1 MATQISLKGGFYGK
15 LGDMVG
21 QRWKDKAFVRKYV
34 IPFNPQTAIQ
44 QDNRRRFGFATQLA
58 QEAMNINGHTDAY
71 DITKVPEFS
80 QRVGQAMNMLKIGG
94 RPDQAF
100 PLYPSTYTGWQDVT
114 FTAQSV
120 NISLYQCTINTTG
133 LAAAGATSA
142 DCILY
147 TPWDMTD
154 GVCEQIKPQVT
165 ISGDDI
171 LLTVSGRE
179 DVIHSIDQ
187 RIYTPLF
194 YFYDAAGKIIPNI
207 KINTN
212 IANLNPISYFDYY
225 SGVAAGAPQLSIYY
239 RANSKIVSVIIP
251 LGEYPFRM
259 YAAAMRVSDIVLPSG
274 PVSDVFYSA
283 PQYANVSSLSLNV
296 GVGGLGA
303 DPVSFSVELVCNTV
317 ASPTNKAYYNKF
329 AYTVQ

>member
-44 QDNRRRFGFATQLA
+44 QDNRKRFGFATQLA

-100 PLYPSTYTGWQDVT
+100 PLYPSTYTGWQNVT

-120 NISLYQCTINTTG
+120 DIGLYQCTINTTG
-133 LAAAGATSA
+133 LSATGATSA
-142 DCILY
+142 DCVLY

-154 GVCEQIKPQVT
+154 GVCEQIKPQVDV
-165 ISGDDI
+165 SDDDI
-171 LLTVSGRE
+171 LLTVNGRN
-179 DVIHSIDQ
+179 DVIRSISQ
-187 RIYTPLF
+187 QIYTPLF
-194 YFYDAAGKIIPNI
+194 YFYDSAGQIIPNI

-212 IANLNPISYFDYY
+212 IASPSPISYFDYY
-225 SGVAAGAPQLSIYY
+225 SGVAAGAPQLTINYK
-239 RANSKIVSVIIP
+239 ADSKTVSVIIP
-251 LGEYPFRM
+251 QGEAPFRM
-259 YAAAMRVSDIVLPSG
+259 YAGAIRVSDIVLPSG
-274 PVSDVFYSA
+274 QVPDVFYSA
-283 PQYANVSSLSLNV
+283 PQYANIDSIFFNV
-296 GVGGLGA
+296 GISSLGA
-303 DPVSFSVELVCNTV
+303 DPVSFSVEIVCNTV
-317 ASPTNKAYYNKF
+317 NSPSNKAYYKKF
-329 AYTVQ
+329 SYTV

>member
-1 MATQISLKGGFYGK
+1 MATQIDLKGGFYGK

-44 QDNRRRFGFATQLA
+44 QDNRKRFGFATQLA

-133 LAAAGATSA
+133 LAATGATTA
-142 DCILY
+142 DCVLY

-154 GVCEQIKPQVT
+154 GVCEQIKPQVNV
-165 ISGDDI
+165 SGDDI
-171 LLTVSGRE
+171 LLTVNGRN
-179 DVIHSIDQ
+179 DVIRSISQ
-187 RIYTPLF
+187 QIYTPLF
-194 YFYDAAGKIIPNI
+194 YFYDQAGKIIPNI

-225 SGVAAGAPQLSIYY
+225 GGVLPGAPELTINY
-239 RANSKIVSVIIP
+239 NSDTKYIRVIIP
-251 LGEYPFRM
+251 LGQKPFRM

-274 PVSDVFYSA
+274 PAPDVFYSA
-283 PQYANVSSLSLNV
+283 PQYSNVENLTLGVTV
-296 GVGGLGA
+296 GRLA
-303 DPVSFSVELVCNTV
+303 DNPVSFSVELVCNTLDT
-317 ASPTNKAYYNKF
+317 PTNKAYYKKIG
-329 AYTVQ
+329 YTV

>member
-1 MATQISLKGGFYGK
+1 MATQIDLKGGFYGK

-34 IPFNPQTAIQ
+34 IPFNPQTALQ
-44 QDNRRRFGFATQLA
+44 QDNRKRFGFATQLA

-80 QRVGQAMNMLKIGG
+80 QRVGQAMNSLKIGS

-133 LAAAGATSA
+133 LSAAGAVTA
-142 DCILY
+142 DCVLY

-154 GVCEQIKPQVT
+154 GVCEKITPQVS

-171 LLTVSGRE
+171 LLTVANRD

-194 YFYDAAGKIIPNI
+194 YFYDRAGKIIPNI

-212 IANLNPISYFDYY
+212 IANLNPMSYFDYY
-225 SGVAAGAPQLSIYY
+225 SGVLPDAPELTINY
-239 RANSKIVSVIIP
+239 NSDTKYIRVIIP
-251 LGEYPFRM
+251 LSPEPFRM
-259 YAAAMRVSDIVLPSG
+259 YAAAMRVSDIILPSG
-274 PVSDVFYSA
+274 AVADIFYSA
-283 PQYANVSSLSLNV
+283 PQYANAENLTLGVTVGSL
-296 GVGGLGA
+296 A
-303 DPVSFSVELVCNTV
+303 DNPVSFSVELVCNTLDT
-317 ASPTNKAYYNKF
+317 PTNKAYYKKF
-329 AYTVQ
+329 SYTV

>member
-1 MATQISLKGGFYGK
+1 MATQIDLKGGFYGK

-44 QDNRRRFGFATQLA
+44 QDNRKRFGFATQLA
-58 QEAMNINGHTDAY
+58 QEAMNINGHSDAY

-80 QRVGQAMNMLKIGG
+80 QRVGQAMNILKIGG

-120 NISLYQCTINTTG
+120 NIGLYQCTINTTG
-133 LAAAGATSA
+133 LAATGATSA
-142 DCILY
+142 DCVLY

-154 GVCEQIKPQVT
+154 GVCEQIKPQVN

-171 LLTVSGRE
+171 LLTVSGRD
-179 DVIHSIDQ
+179 DVIHSIAQ
-187 RIYTPLF
+187 QIYTPLF
-194 YFYDAAGKIIPNI
+194 YFYDSAGKIIPNI

-225 SGVAAGAPQLSIYY
+225 SGVAAGAPQLTINYK
-239 RANSKIVSVIIP
+239 ADTKTVSVIIP
-251 LGEYPFRM
+251 LGTAPFRM
-259 YAAAMRVSDIVLPSG
+259 YAGAMRVSDIVLPSG
-274 PVSDVFYSA
+274 QVPDVFYSV
-283 PQYANVSSLSLNV
+283 PQFANIDSMFLSV
-296 GVGGLGA
+296 GIGSLGA
-303 DPVSFSVELVCNTV
+303 DPVSFSMELVCNTV
-317 ASPTNKAYYNKF
+317 ASPTNKAFYKKF
-329 AYTVQ
+329 SYTV

>member
-100 PLYPSTYTGWQDVT
+100 PLYPSTYTGWQNVT

-133 LAAAGATSA
+133 LAATGAVSA

-154 GVCEQIKPQVT
+154 GVCEQIKPQVS
-165 ISGDDI
+165 ISGDNI
-171 LLTVSGRE
+171 LLTVNGRD

-194 YFYDAAGKIIPNI
+194 YFYDSAGKIIPNI
-207 KINTN
+207 KIDTN

-225 SGVAAGAPQLSIYY
+225 SGVAGGSPHVAIGYNKESREVRVSIPAGDPRFSMFAC
-239 RANSKIVSVIIP
+239 
-251 LGEYPFRM
+251 
-259 YAAAMRVSDIVLPSG
+259 AMRVYDIVLPSG
-274 PVSDVFYSA
+274 DVPDVFYSA
-283 PQYANVSSLSLNV
+283 PQYANIARVTLSVDV
-296 GVGGLGA
+296 GR
-303 DPVSFSVELVCNTV
+303 
-317 ASPTNKAYYNKF
+317 
-329 AYTVQ
+329 

>member
-44 QDNRRRFGFATQLA
+44 QDNRKRFGFATQLA

-100 PLYPSTYTGWQDVT
+100 PLFPSTYTGWQDVT

-120 NISLYQCTINTTG
+120 NISLYQCTISTTG
-133 LAAAGATSA
+133 LSAAGAVSA

-154 GVCEQIKPQVT
+154 GVCEKITPQVA
-165 ISGDDI
+165 ISGNDI
-171 LLTVSGRE
+171 LLTVPGRD

-194 YFYDAAGKIIPNI
+194 YFYDSAGKIIPNI

-212 IANLNPISYFDYY
+212 VANLNPISYFDYY
-225 SGVAAGAPQLSIYY
+225 NGVVPGAPQLTINYD
-239 RANSKIVSVIIP
+239 ANSHVVSVIIP
-251 LGEYPFRM
+251 LGDDPFRM
-259 YAAAMRVSDIVLPSG
+259 YAAAIRISDIVLQSG
-274 PVSDVFYSA
+274 VVPDVFYSE
-283 PQYANVSSLSLNV
+283 PQYANISSITLRV
-296 GVGGLGA
+296 GLGSLGS
-303 DPVSFSVELVCNTV
+303 DPVSFSVEIVCNTN

-329 AYTVQ
+329 DYTVT

>member
-1 MATQISLKGGFYGK
+1 MATQIDLKGGFYGK

-44 QDNRRRFGFATQLA
+44 QDNRKRFGFATQLA
-58 QEAMNINGHTDAY
+58 QEAMNINGHSDAY

-80 QRVGQAMNMLKIGG
+80 QRVGQAMNILKIGG

-120 NISLYQCTINTTG
+120 NIGLYQCTINTTG
-133 LAAAGATSA
+133 LAATGATSA

-154 GVCEQIKPQVT
+154 GVCEQIKPQVS

-171 LLTVSGRE
+171 LLTVSGRD

-187 RIYTPLF
+187 KIYTPLF
-194 YFYDAAGKIIPNI
+194 YFYDDAGKIIPNI

-225 SGVAAGAPQLSIYY
+225 SGVTAGAPQLTINYK
-239 RANSKIVSVIIP
+239 ADSKIVSVIIP
-251 LGEYPFRM
+251 LGADPFRM
-259 YAAAMRVSDIVLPSG
+259 YAGAVRVSDIVLPSG
-274 PVSDVFYSA
+274 PAPDVFYSV
-283 PQYANVSSLSLNV
+283 PQYANIDSMFFNV
-296 GVGGLGA
+296 GIGSLGA

-317 ASPTNKAYYNKF
+317 GSPSNKAYYKKF
-329 AYTVQ
+329 AYTV

>member
-100 PLYPSTYTGWQDVT
+100 PLFPSTYTGWQDVT

-120 NISLYQCTINTTG
+120 NISLHQCTISTTG
-133 LAAAGATSA
+133 LSATGAVSA
-142 DCILY
+142 DCVLY

-154 GVCEQIKPQVT
+154 GVCEKITPQVS

-171 LLTVSGRE
+171 LLTVSGRD
-179 DVIHSIDQ
+179 DVIHSINQ

-194 YFYDAAGKIIPNI
+194 YFYDSAGKIIPNI

-225 SGVAAGAPQLSIYY
+225 GGVAAGYPPVAIGY
-239 RANSKIVSVIIP
+239 SKETHEVSVSIP
-251 LGEYPFRM
+251 ATDPRFRM
-259 YAAAMRVSDIVLPSG
+259 FAAAIRVYDIILPSG
-274 PVSDVFYSA
+274 MVPDVFYSE
-283 PQYANVSSLSLNV
+283 PQYANIARITLSVDV
-296 GVGGLGA
+296 GSLGA
-303 DPVSFSVELVCNTV
+303 DPDSFSVELVCNSV
-317 ASPTNKAYYNKF
+317 ASPTNKAYYNTF
-329 AYTVQ
+329 DYVVS

>member
-1 MATQISLKGGFYGK
+1 MATQIDLKGGFYGK

-58 QEAMNINGHTDAY
+58 QEAMNINGHSDAY

-80 QRVGQAMNMLKIGG
+80 QRVGQAMNILKIGG

-120 NISLYQCTINTTG
+120 NIGLYQCTINTTG
-133 LAAAGATSA
+133 LAATGATSA

-154 GVCEQIKPQVT
+154 GVCEQIKPQVS

-171 LLTVSGRE
+171 LLTVSGRN

-187 RIYTPLF
+187 QIYTPLF
-194 YFYDAAGKIIPNI
+194 YFYDSAGKIIPNI

-225 SGVAAGAPQLSIYY
+225 SGVAAGAPQLTINYK
-239 RANSKIVSVIIP
+239 ADTKIVSVIIP
-251 LGEYPFRM
+251 LGADPFRM
-259 YAAAMRVSDIVLPSG
+259 YAGAMRVSDIVLPSG
-274 PVSDVFYSA
+274 PAPDVFYSV
-283 PQYANVSSLSLNV
+283 PQFANIDSMFFNV
-296 GVGGLGA
+296 GIGSLGA

-317 ASPTNKAYYNKF
+317 GSPSNKAYYKKF
-329 AYTVQ
+329 SYTV

>member
-1 MATQISLKGGFYGK
+1 MATQINLKGGFYGK
-15 LGDMVG
+15 LGGMVG

-58 QEAMNINGHTDAY
+58 QEAMNINGHSGVY

-80 QRVGQAMNMLKIGG
+80 QRVGQAMNMLKSGG

-120 NISLYQCTINTTG
+120 DISLYQCTISTTG
-133 LAAAGATSA
+133 LSAAGAVDA
-142 DCILY
+142 DCVLY

-154 GVCEQIKPQVT
+154 GVCEKIIPQVSV
-165 ISGDDI
+165 SGDDI
-171 LLTVSGRE
+171 LLTVPDRD

-187 RIYTPLF
+187 KIYTPLF
-194 YFYDAAGKIIPNI
+194 YFYDSAGKIIPNI
-207 KINTN
+207 RIDTN

-225 SGVAAGAPQLSIYY
+225 SGVAAVSPHVAIGYSKESHEVTVSIPATDP
-239 RANSKIVSVIIP
+239 RFSM
-251 LGEYPFRM
+251 F
-259 YAAAMRVSDIVLPSG
+259 AAAMRVYDIIIPSG
-274 PVSDVFYSA
+274 MVPDVFYSE
-283 PQYANVSSLSLNV
+283 PQYANIARVTLSVDVSS
-296 GVGGLGA
+296 LGA
-303 DPVSFSVELVCNTV
+303 DPDSFSVELVCNTV
-317 ASPTNKAYYNKF
+317 GYPTNKAFYNKF
-329 AYTVQ
+329 DYAV

>member
-1 MATQISLKGGFYGK
+1 MATQIDLKGGFYGK

-44 QDNRRRFGFATQLA
+44 QDNRKRFGFATQLA
-58 QEAMNINGHTDAY
+58 QEAMNINGHSDAY

-120 NISLYQCTINTTG
+120 NIGLYQCTINTTG
-133 LAAAGATSA
+133 LSATSATSA
-142 DCILY
+142 DCVLY

-154 GVCEQIKPQVT
+154 GVCEQIKPQINV
-165 ISGDDI
+165 SGDDI
-171 LLTVSGRE
+171 LLTVNGRD
-179 DVIHSIDQ
+179 DVIHSISQ
-187 RIYTPLF
+187 QIYTPLF
-194 YFYDAAGKIIPNI
+194 YFYDSAGQIIPNI

-212 IANLNPISYFDYY
+212 VARPAPISYFDYY
-225 SGVAAGAPQLSIYY
+225 NGVLAGAPQLTINYK
-239 RANSKIVSVIIP
+239 ADSKTISVIIP
-251 LGEYPFRM
+251 QGEAPFRM
-259 YAAAMRVSDIVLPSG
+259 YAAAIRVSDIVLPSG
-274 PVSDVFYSA
+274 PAPDVFYSA
-283 PQYANVSSLSLNV
+283 PQYANIESLSFNV
-296 GVGGLGA
+296 GVGRLGD
-303 DPVSFSVELVCNTV
+303 DPVSFSVEIVCNIVGTP
-317 ASPTNKAYYNKF
+317 SNKAYYKKF
-329 AYTVQ
+329 SYTV